1 MLVSGVRIL
10 PDPDLSFRR
19 GAIRPQMLPIRVRA
33 PKTRSDRIIV
43 DASDTP
49 PFRWPGVVRD
59 LAPLEVL
66 EIPVEF
72 NPVNNA
78 AVETAVEI
86 DAMDLTPGRPLGQ
99 LNAFPLRYTVKGNT
113 DYIATLA

>member
-1 MLVSGVRIL
+1 MLVGGIRIL
-10 PDPDLSFRR
+10 PEPDLSFRR
-19 GAIRPQMLPIRVRA
+19 GAVRPQTLPIRVRA
-33 PKTRSDRIIV
+33 PRTRSVRIIV
-43 DASDTP
+43 NGSNSP

-59 LAPLEVL
+59 LAPLEEI
-66 EIPVEF
+66 EIPIEF

-86 DAMDLTPGRPLGQ
+86 DAMDLTPGRPLGH
-99 LNAFPLRYTVKGNT
+99 LNAFPLRFPVKGNT

>member
-1 MLVSGVRIL
+1 MMVSGVNIL
-10 PDPDLSFRR
+10 PEPDLSFRR
-19 GAIRPQMLPIRVRA
+19 GGTWPQTLPIRVRA
-33 PKTRSDRIIV
+33 PRTRSVRIIV
-43 DASDTP
+43 NGSNTP
-49 PFRWPGVVRD
+49 PFRWLGVVRD

-66 EIPVEF
+66 EIPIEF
-72 NPVNNA
+72 NPVNSA